1 MVARRGA
8 STLGCLIPLLIIAI
22 AIYFAID
29 FGTAYFR
36 YYQFKDAMGQEARF
50 SYEHTDAQ
58 ITTRL
63 SALADSLEL
72 PAGAELITII
82 RAPNSTNVSISSD
95 YDEVIRLPLKKER
108 VLHFHPS
115 GDSGP

>member
-8 STLGCLIPLLIIAI
+8 STLGCLIPLLILAVV
-22 AIYFAID
+22 IYFAID

-36 YYQFKDAMGQEARF
+36 YYQFKDAMRQEARF
-50 SYEHTDAQ
+50 SYERTDPQ

-82 RAPNSTNVSISSD
+82 RSPSSVSISSD

>member
-1 MVARRGA
+1 
-8 STLGCLIPLLIIAI
+8 
-22 AIYFAID
+22 
-29 FGTAYFR
+29 
-36 YYQFKDAMGQEARF
+36 MGQEARF

-58 ITTRL
+58 MTARL

-72 PAGAELITII
+72 PAGAELITIV
-82 RAPNSTNVSISSD
+82 RTPSSTKVSISSD
-95 YDEVIRLPLKKER
+95 YDEIIKLPFKKER